1 MRTKEELKKIKE
13 AVGTLKKIKENG
25 ASELENK
32 DLENR
37 EES

>member
-25 ASELENK
+25 CVLQ
-32 DLENR
+32 R
-37 EES
+37 CG